1 MGNLTQEKFGASQSL
16 TSQANKEVV
25 VLKNFI
31 REMSEYR
38 IIEFL
43 RMDLP
48 QFSGSNMEEDTNEFM
63 DEVYKTLAIM
73 GLNSLYE
80 A

>member
-1 MGNLTQEKFGASQSL
+1 
-16 TSQANKEVV
+16 
-25 VLKNFI
+25 
-31 REMSEYR
+31 MSEYR